1 MTTGR
6 CAPFLLVL
14 LLTGCAQNDM
24 SDLREFMA
32 QAGRDSQERMEPLPQ
47 VQMAEVFS
55 YDPAG
60 LTDPFSSRNLRPARA
75 GGGPAPDMS
84 RPKDPLELF
93 PLDALR
99 MVGTLSRQ
107 GQLYALVRTPE
118 NTLYRVKRGDRIGQ
132 NFGVITA
139 ITDTAIEIRETVQ
152 DGVGDWTESSASL
165 PLQE

>member
-1 MTTGR
+1 MSRRYTSLI
-6 CAPFLLVL
+6 LLGL
-14 LLTGCAQNDM
+14 LAGCAHDDT
-24 SDLREFMA
+24 SDLREFMQ
-32 QAGRDSQERMEPLPQ
+32 QAGRDTQEKLEPLPQ
-47 VQMAEVFS
+47 VKMAEAFS
-55 YDPAG
+55 YNPAG
-60 LTDPFSSRNLRPARA
+60 LADPFASRNLRPARS
-75 GGGPAPDMS
+75 GGGPAPDMN

-93 PLDALR
+93 PLDGLR

-152 DGVGDWTESSASL
+152 DGVGDWTETSASL